1 MEKRILV
8 KDRYFVPYIPYERL
22 EKAIDAV
29 AERINHDFKHF
40 NGTPI
45 ILCVLNGS
53 ILFTGELMK
62 RLTFP
67 CEFSS
72 IRLSSYEGT
81 LSTGVTRKVL
91 GLTSSIKGRTVIVV
105 EDIVDTGKTI
115 TDLHALLLDAGAA
128 DVKICTML
136 LKPDVYKKDL
146 KLDYVAMEI
155 ENRFIVGFGL
165 DYDQLGRN
173 YKDIYILDNSVEK
186 TAMKHFLIFG
196 PPGAGKGTQAAKIID
211 RFGLRH
217 VSTGDLLRREIAAG
231 TPLGLQAKTLIDKG
245 ELVPDSVVEGMIASE
260 LDNNPDA
267 KGFIFDGF
275 PRTTAQAEHLDA
287 MLSARGEKIN
297 AVISLMIP
305 DETVFERIR
314 HRAEIENRV
323 DDTKPEIIR
332 NRIDTYHAKTEP
344 VISFYKGKGVYREID
359 GLGTIEEVFGKVSAL
374 LDEYLPA

>member
-1 MEKRILV
+1 MKDRILV

-40 NGTPI
+40 DGTPI

-62 RLTFP
+62 RLDFP

-173 YKDIYILDNSVEK
+173 SKDIYILDSTKPE
-186 TAMKHFLIFG
+186 TMKHYLIFG
-196 PPGAGKGTQAAKIID
+196 PPGAGKGTQAAKLIE

-217 VSTGDLLRREIAAG
+217 VSTGDLLRREIATG
-231 TPLGLQAKTLIDKG
+231 TELGLKAKTLIDQG
-245 ELVPDSVVEGMIASE
+245 LLVPDEVVEGMIASE
-260 LDNNPDA
+260 LDSHPDV

-287 MLSARGEKIN
+287 LLADRGRKVDAVLSLA
-297 AVISLMIP
+297 IP

-314 HRAEIENRV
+314 HRAQLENRV
-323 DDTKPEIIR
+323 DDTKAEVIQK
-332 NRIDTYHAKTEP
+332 RIDTYHAKTEP
-344 VISFYKGKGVYREID
+344 IISYYKEKGLYQEID
-359 GLGTIEEVFGKVSAL
+359 GLGTIDEVFDKL
-374 LDEYLPA
+374 CKLIEE

>member
-1 MEKRILV
+1 MEGRILV

-29 AERINHDFKHF
+29 AERINHDFKNF
-40 NGTPI
+40 DGTPI

-62 RLTFP
+62 RLNFP
-67 CEFSS
+67 CEFTSV
-72 IRLSSYEGT
+72 RLSSYEGT

-136 LKPDVYKKDL
+136 LKPEVYKKDL

-165 DYDQLGRN
+165 DYDQMGRN
-173 YKDIYILDNSVEK
+173 SKDIYILDSKTEEK
-186 TAMKHFLIFG
+186 TAMKHFLIVG
-196 PPGAGKGTQAAKIID
+196 PPGAGKGTQAAKLIE

-231 TPLGLQAKTLIDKG
+231 TALGLQAKSLIDKG
-245 ELVPDSVVEGMIASE
+245 ELVPDKVVEGMIASE
-260 LDNNPDA
+260 LDQHPDV

-287 MLSARGEKIN
+287 MLAARGQQVD
-297 AVISLMIP
+297 AVLSLMIP

-332 NRIDTYHAKTEP
+332 NRIATYHGKTEP
-344 VISFYKGKGVYREID
+344 VISYYKGKGVYREID
-359 GLGTIEEVFGKVSAL
+359 GLGSIDEVFDRVSAVME
-374 LDEYLPA
+374 EYL

>member
-1 MEKRILV
+1 MDKRILV

-22 EKAIDAV
+22 EKAIDDV
-29 AERINHDFKHF
+29 AERINQDFKHF
-40 NGTPI
+40 DGTPI

-62 RLTFP
+62 RLNFP

-91 GLTSSIKGRTVIVV
+91 GLTSSIKGRTVLVV

-136 LKPDVYKKDL
+136 LKPEVYKKDL

-173 YKDIYILDNSVEK
+173 YKDIYILDDTKPK
-186 TAMKHFLIFG
+186 TMKHFLIFG
-196 PPGAGKGTQAAKIID
+196 PPGAGKGTQAARLIEH
-211 RFGLRH
+211 FGLRH
-217 VSTGDLLRREIAAG
+217 VSTGDLLRREIATG
-231 TPLGLQAKTLIDKG
+231 TPLGLKAKTLIDKG
-245 ELVPDSVVEGMIASE
+245 ELVPDEVVEGMIASE
-260 LDNNPDA
+260 LDAHTDV

-287 MLSARGEKIN
+287 MLAERGKQVD
-297 AVISLMIP
+297 AVLSLMIP
-305 DETVFERIR
+305 DQTVFERIR
-314 HRAEIENRV
+314 HRAEVENRV
-323 DDTKPEIIR
+323 DDTKPEVIQ

-344 VISFYKGKGVYREID
+344 VIAYYKGKGVYREID
-359 GLGTIEEVFGKVSAL
+359 GLGTIDEVFDKICAVME
-374 LDEYLPA
+374 EYK

>member
-1 MEKRILV
+1 MDKRILV

-22 EKAIDAV
+22 EKAIDDV
-29 AERINHDFKHF
+29 AERINQDFKHF
-40 NGTPI
+40 DGTPI

-62 RLTFP
+62 RLNFP

-91 GLTSSIKGRTVIVV
+91 GLTSSIKGRTVLVV

-136 LKPDVYKKDL
+136 LKPEVYKKDL

-173 YKDIYILDNSVEK
+173 YKDIYILDDTKPK
-186 TAMKHFLIFG
+186 TMKHFLIFG
-196 PPGAGKGTQAAKIID
+196 PPGAGKGTQAARLIE

-217 VSTGDLLRREIAAG
+217 VSTGDLLRREIATG
-231 TPLGLQAKTLIDKG
+231 TPLGLKAKTLIDKG
-245 ELVPDSVVEGMIASE
+245 ELVPDEVVEGMIASE
-260 LDNNPDA
+260 LDAHTDV

-275 PRTTAQAEHLDA
+275 PRTTAQAEHLDD
-287 MLSARGEKIN
+287 MLAERGKQVD
-297 AVISLMIP
+297 AVLSLMIP
-305 DETVFERIR
+305 DQTVFERIR
-314 HRAEIENRV
+314 HRAEVENRV
-323 DDTKPEIIR
+323 DDTKPEVIQ

-344 VISFYKGKGVYREID
+344 VIAYYKGKGVYREID
-359 GLGTIEEVFGKVSAL
+359 GLGTIDEVFDKICAVME
-374 LDEYLPA
+374 EYK